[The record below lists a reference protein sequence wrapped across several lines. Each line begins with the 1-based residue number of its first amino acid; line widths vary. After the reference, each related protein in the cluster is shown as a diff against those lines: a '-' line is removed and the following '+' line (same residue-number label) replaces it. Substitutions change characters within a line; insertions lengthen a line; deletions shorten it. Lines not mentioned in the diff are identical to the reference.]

1 MEANRIRR
9 SCFFHTLCTFSCSEL
24 AENKREKSSGN
35 EFVIESLQ
43 LTQNR
48 FGCMMDV
55 VPRGTE
61 SSKPGRGSGPGTM
74 IRRWAMDSR
83 LPAPG
88 SEGNIGPI
96 AKASFSRLASAE
108 RYDPKGRTS

>member
-1 MEANRIRR
+1 MEPRKLLQRDGTKEGYGQRELKGSHQPN
-9 SCFFHTLCTFSCSEL
+9 HSE
-24 AENKREKSSGN
+24 
-35 EFVIESLQ
+35 V
-43 LTQNR
+43 T
-48 FGCMMDV
+48 DV
-55 VPRGTE
+55 VIWFPNQVFEKTG
-61 SSKPGRGSGPGTM
+61 KPGRGSGPGTM